1 MKRRT
6 TYLKNPGEVLR
17 RNVPTLFLLAAV
29 VVFILSFR
37 SISYERRLSN
47 EVEKVEA
54 ALHKRQKI
62 VEQYVIRAIEA
73 KGEWRDFDDLPE
85 DMVIYC
91 YRNDSLCSWTHQ
103 FPIGNDAIKA
113 YSFSYR
119 LQYAN
124 AGNIWSTPLAYLGIR
139 EQYVNLGSSWYIV
152 NTQISKDFSTKIVTG
167 ILVRTEYPSV
177 YLKDRVNRHLH
188 LGEGFT
194 TESIHNDDSA
204 IVYGIE
210 GEPLF
215 SIVTDAPSS
224 FSGVGN
230 PLVWISFLLI
240 VVAFFV
246 NHYNRH
252 SLRSFLEVIAALV
265 FVRAASALYVGN
277 ISNPGDIFSPIYYA
291 DTAFS
296 NSLGNLLI
304 NSTLLSLAVYS
315 FFVLRY
321 GIFRRLRA
329 DSRRMEILT
338 VAGVCLLAVSFALY
352 IFFFLKSLVLNSN
365 INLEPFRLSELSL
378 YSFLCYFCYGLQVL
392 ALQQLI
398 QLALFFSSRW
408 RHTSMYSWKNMLGY
422 IVLISLVSVLIIGHY
437 GSKKVFESNR
447 VRTTKLAVDR
457 DISLELELIEM
468 EQQIINDSFIGVLT
482 SVRAADLVRNRLLD
496 RYIPASVVQKYDIEM
511 TICSPDNLLDLR
523 TGAQPVGCFQ
533 FYDDMASEYG
543 TPLFSGSQM
552 SFINKYDGK
561 TTYLGA
567 FSYMDAKDY
576 SVSRLFILFTSKYQ
590 NATAGNPL
598 EILGIQQPSNS
609 YVPRLYSFAKY
620 HNGRIVTD
628 KGSFRYPVSP
638 DSFGEKAGYYTM
650 NKDGYTHFVNKISA
664 DDIVVLSRP
673 RQPFFTHIVS
683 FSYFVIFYGL
693 FVLLFT
699 RWGRQ
704 SKLIILPKH
713 SIRRR
718 VAFLVI
724 GSMVVALLSMGIG
737 SVSYVARLNRENT
750 REMAQDRLTMV
761 RKALSEHCR
770 YALRYNDVLTPEM
783 SLAISEVSAVSGCDI
798 SLYDVN
804 GVLIASTKPEIYEQ
818 LIVGKRMNYK
828 AFREICLNRSTSYMT
843 VESIAGMTFY
853 SLYAPLFNEDGD
865 MVAVVNIPYTKQS
878 GDVRETAVST
888 ISTIANIYLVLLI
901 AAILL
906 GSFMANSIARPLA
919 EIKSKI
925 DRLALSGTNRHIRY
939 RNQKDE
945 LGVLIQSYNK
955 MVDALEESTRR
966 LAQQEREQ
974 AWKEMA
980 RQIAHEIKNPLTP
993 MRLSIQYLMRLKQEN
1008 VPGWEEKLEKISRSL
1023 IEQIDSL
1030 SETASEFSSFSKS
1043 FSEEITPVDVD
1054 QVIREA
1060 AVLFDNR
1067 TDIAIFY
1074 VQNIEGAVTEARR
1087 SQLSRVFV
1095 NLITN
1100 SIQAIEGA
1108 GTERGQ
1114 VKITL
1119 DSDPDNGCVVMV
1131 EDNGPGVSQENMAKL
1146 FTPNFTTKSG
1156 GSGLGLAIS
1165 KNIIEQMNG
1174 TISYSRSSLGGACFA
1189 IHLPTV

>member
-1 MKRRT
+1 MKKVEK
-6 TYLKNPGEVLR
+6 YLPKLK
-17 RNVPTLFLLAAV
+17 RNLPVIFLVAAIV
-29 VVFILSFR
+29 TFALSFR
-37 SISYERRLSN
+37 SASYERRLSN
-47 EVEKVEA
+47 EVKKVA
-54 ALHKRQKI
+54 GALHKRQKI
-62 VEQYVIRAIEA
+62 VEQYALRALESR
-73 KGEWRDFDDLPE
+73 GEWRDFDDLPE

-91 YRNDSLCSWTHQ
+91 YRNDTLCSWTHQ
-103 FPIGNDAIKA
+103 FPVANDAIKA

-124 AGNIWSTPLAYLGIR
+124 DRNIYSTPLAYLGVK

-177 YLKDRVNRHLH
+177 YLKDYVNSHLH
-188 LGEGFT
+188 IGEGFT

-215 SIVTDAPSS
+215 SIVSDAPSS
-224 FSGVGN
+224 FSGVGS
-230 PLVWISFLLI
+230 PLVWISFLLVI
-240 VVAFFV
+240 IAFFA

-252 SLRSFLEVIAALV
+252 NLKSFLSTVGALA
-265 FVRAASALYVGN
+265 FVRAASAVYVNN
-277 ISNPGDIFSPIYYA
+277 ISNPGEIFSPIYYA
-291 DTAFS
+291 DTNFFD
-296 NSLGNLLI
+296 SLGNLLI
-304 NSTLLSLAVYS
+304 NSVLIALAVYS
-315 FFVLRY
+315 FFALRY
-321 GIFRRLRA
+321 TIYRRLRVS
-329 DSRRMEILT
+329 SRGSRIFT
-338 VAGVCLLAVSFALY
+338 IAGVTLLSLLISSY
-352 IFFFLKSLVLNSN
+352 GFFFLKSLVLNSN
-365 INLEPFRLSELSL
+365 INLEPFKLSELSL
-378 YSFLCYFCYGLQVL
+378 YSFLCYFCYALLVL
-392 ALQQLI
+392 ALMQSI
-398 QLALFFSSRW
+398 QLVLFFSSRW
-408 RHTSMYSWKNMLGY
+408 KHTSMFSWKNIIGF
-422 IVLISLVSVLIIGHY
+422 IVLVSLVSVAVIGYY
-437 GSKKVFESNR
+437 GDRKVFESNR
-447 VRTTKLAVDR
+447 VRTAKLAVDR
-457 DISLELELIEM
+457 DVSLEMELIEM
-468 EQQIINDSFIGVLT
+468 EQQINNDSFIGVLT
-482 SVRAADLVRNRLLD
+482 SVKAIDLVRSRLLD
-496 RYIPASVVQKYDIEM
+496 RYIPASIVQQYDIEM
-511 TICSPDNLLDLR
+511 TVCSPDNLLDLR

-533 FYDDMASEYG
+533 FYDDMAAQYG
-543 TPLFSGSQM
+543 TPLFSGSRM
-552 SFINKYDGK
+552 SFINNYDGK

-567 FSYMDAKDY
+567 FSYIDGNDY
-576 SVSRLFILFTSKYQ
+576 TVSRLFILFTSKYQ

-609 YVPRLYSFAKY
+609 YVPQRYSFSKY
-620 HNGRIVTD
+620 HNGTLVTSS
-628 KGSFRYPVSP
+628 GTYRYPVAP
-638 DSFGEKAGYYTM
+638 DAFGT
-650 NKDGYTHFVNKISA
+650 KDGYYMTARDGYVHFVNKISA
-664 DDIVVLSRP
+664 DDVVILSRI
-673 RQPFFTHIVS
+673 RQPFFTYIVS
-683 FSYFVIFYGL
+683 FSYFVIFFGL

-699 RWGRQ
+699 RWARQ
-704 SKLIILPKH
+704 SKLILLPKH

-718 VAFLVI
+718 VSFLVI
-724 GSMVVALLSMGIG
+724 GSMVVSLLSMGIG
-737 SVSYVARLNRENT
+737 SVSYVARLNRDNT
-750 REMAQDRLTMV
+750 REMAQDKLSMV
-761 RKALSEHCR
+761 SKALSEHCQ

-783 SLAISEVSAVSGCDI
+783 TAALNEVAGISGSDI
-798 SLYDVN
+798 RLYDVG
-804 GVLIASTKPEIYEQ
+804 GVLLTSTKPEIHEQ
-818 LIVGKRMNYK
+818 FIVGKRMNHR

-843 VESIAGMTFY
+843 IESIAGMTFY
-853 SLYAPLFNEDGD
+853 SLYAPLFNADGD

-925 DRLALSGTNRHIRY
+925 DRLALSGANRHIKY
-939 RNQKDE
+939 RNKKDE
-945 LGVLIQSYNK
+945 LGVLIESYNN

-993 MRLSIQYLMRLKQEN
+993 MRLSIQHLMRLKQEN
-1008 VPGWEEKLEKISRSL
+1008 VPGWEGKLEQISRSL
-1023 IEQIDSL
+1023 LEQIDTL

-1043 FSEEITPVDVD
+1043 FSEQIGPVDID

-1067 TDIAIFY
+1067 TDISILY
-1074 VQNIEGAVTEARR
+1074 VQNVEGAVTEARR

-1100 SIQAIEGA
+1100 SIQAIEGS
-1108 GTERGQ
+1108 GVLRGE

-1119 DSDPDNGCVVMV
+1119 DGNAEGGYKVMF
-1131 EDNGPGVSQENMAKL
+1131 EDNGPGVSEENLPKL

-1165 KNIIEQMNG
+1165 RNIIEQMKG
-1174 TISYSRSSLGGACFA
+1174 SITYSRSTLGGACFT
-1189 IHLPTV
+1189 ILLPVG

>member
-1 MKRRT
+1 MKKGR
-6 TYLKNPGEVLR
+6 TYLKDSLEMLG
-17 RNVPTLFLLAAV
+17 RNFPAIFLMAAII
-29 VVFILSFR
+29 VFAFSFR
-37 SISYERRLSN
+37 SISYEKRVSN
-47 EVEKVEA
+47 EVKKVAE
-54 ALHKRQKI
+54 ALHRRQKI
-62 VEQYVIRAIEA
+62 VEQYAIKALEA

-103 FPIGNDAIKA
+103 FPVANDAIRA

-124 AGNIWSTPLAYLGIR
+124 DRNIWSTPLAYIGIK

-152 NTQISKDFSTKIVTG
+152 NTQISKDFSTKVVTG
-167 ILVRTEYPSV
+167 ILVRTEYPSA
-177 YLKDRVNRHLH
+177 YLKDRVNRHLRI
-188 LGEGFT
+188 GEGFT

-215 SIVTDAPSS
+215 SIVSDAPSS
-224 FSGVGN
+224 FSGVGS

-240 VVAFFV
+240 LVAFFA

-252 SLRSFLEVIAALV
+252 NLKSFLYVLAALL
-265 FVRAASALYVGN
+265 FVRAASAVYLGH
-277 ISNPGDIFSPIYYA
+277 ISNPGEIFSPIYYA
-291 DTAFS
+291 DTNFF

-321 GIFRRLRA
+321 RIFRRLKSA
-329 DSRRMEILT
+329 SRRMEILT
-338 VAGVCLLAVSFALY
+338 VALVGLLSVLFALY
-352 IFFFLKSLVLNSN
+352 SFYFLKSLVLNSN
-365 INLEPFRLSELSL
+365 INLEPFKLSELSL

-398 QLALFFSSRW
+398 QLVLFFSGRW
-408 RHTSMYSWKNMLGY
+408 RHTSMFSWKNMIGY
-422 IVLISLVSVLIIGHY
+422 IVMVSLLSVLTIGHY
-437 GSKKVFESNR
+437 GAKKVFESNR

-468 EQQIINDSFIGVLT
+468 EQQISNDSFIGVLT
-482 SVRAADLVRNRLLD
+482 SVKAVDLVRNRLLD
-496 RYIPASVVQKYDIEM
+496 RYIPAGVVQQYDIEM

-523 TGAQPVGCFQ
+523 TGAQPVGCYQ
-533 FYDDMASEYG
+533 FYDDMAAEYG
-543 TPLFSGSQM
+543 TPLFSGSKM
-552 SFINKYDGK
+552 SFINNYDGK
-561 TTYLGA
+561 TTYLGS
-567 FSYMDAKDY
+567 FSYMDSNDY
-576 SVSRLFILFTSKYQ
+576 TVSRLFVLFTSKYQ

-609 YVPRLYSFAKY
+609 YMPRLYSFAKY
-620 HNGRIVTD
+620 HNGRIVTN
-628 KGSFRYPVSP
+628 KGTCRYPVSP
-638 DSFGEKAGYYTM
+638 DFFGAKEGYYM
-650 NKDGYTHFVNKISA
+650 LNKDGYTHFVNKISA

-683 FSYFVIFYGL
+683 LSYFVIFYGL

-699 RWGRQ
+699 RWARQ

-718 VAFLVI
+718 VTFLI
-724 GSMVVALLSMGIG
+724 IISMVVSLLSMGIG

-750 REMAQDRLTMV
+750 REMAQDKLSMV
-761 RKALSEHCR
+761 RKALSEHCQ

-783 SLAISEVSAVSGCDI
+783 SAAVAEVSGISGCDI
-798 SLYDVN
+798 ELYDVN
-804 GVLIASTKPEIYEQ
+804 GVLLASTKPEIHEQ
-818 LIVGKRMNYK
+818 LIVGKRMNHK
-828 AFREICLNRSTSYMT
+828 AYREICLNRSTSYMT
-843 VESIAGMTFY
+843 VESIVGMTFY
-853 SLYAPLFNEDGD
+853 SLYAPLFNADGD

-925 DRLALSGTNRHIRY
+925 DRLALSGTNRHIKY

-945 LGVLIQSYNK
+945 LGVLIESYNN

-993 MRLSIQYLMRLKQEN
+993 MRLSIQYLMRLKREN
-1008 VPGWEEKLEKISRSL
+1008 VPGWEEKLEKISHSL
-1023 IEQIDSL
+1023 LEQIDTL

-1043 FSEEITPVDVD
+1043 FSEEIAPVDID

-1067 TDIAIFY
+1067 TDISILY
-1074 VQNIEGAVTEARR
+1074 VQNVEGAVTEARR
-1087 SQLSRVFV
+1087 TQLSRVFV

-1108 GTERGQ
+1108 GVEHGQ
-1114 VKITL
+1114 VKISL
-1119 DSDPDNGCVVMV
+1119 DGNPDSGYIVKV
-1131 EDNGPGVSQENMAKL
+1131 EDNGPGVSEENLDRL

-1165 KNIIEQMNG
+1165 RNIIEQMKG
-1174 TISYSRSSLGGACFA
+1174 GISYSRSSLGGACFTVK
-1189 IHLPTV
+1189 LPTG